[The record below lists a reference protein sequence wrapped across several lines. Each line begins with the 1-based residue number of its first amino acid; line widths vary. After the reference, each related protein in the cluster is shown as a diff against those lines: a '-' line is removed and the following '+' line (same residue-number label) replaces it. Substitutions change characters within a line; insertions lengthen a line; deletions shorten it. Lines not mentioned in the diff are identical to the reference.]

1 MQAGTLLAQRYRIDG
16 KIGEG
21 GMGVVFKAHDALL
34 NRTVAVK
41 SLTPALLGPE
51 GLARLLRE
59 AQAAAQLT
67 HPNIIAV
74 YDVIDDGDARLIV
87 MEYVEGRTLTQLIPQ
102 QVPQALALLTQ
113 ICRAMQ
119 YAHSK
124 GIIHRDIKPENIML
138 TDGDVVKVMD
148 FGLARS
154 EGRTRL
160 TQAGYL
166 LGTVA
171 YMAPEQV
178 LGGETDARSDLYSLG
193 CVLYELTTGRLP
205 FTGDDPISI
214 ISQHL
219 QVPPVAPHWHNP
231 NVSPELEGIILKL
244 MAKDPGERYA
254 SAADVIA
261 ALDSLTTAI
270 EQPGEAGAVPA
281 PTGLLLGSVLRTR
294 LVGRDAELR
303 EIKSS
308 VELAASGHGQVAL
321 VEGEPGIGKTRL
333 VQEAQVY
340 ARLRGFGVLV
350 GHCYE
355 QESAA
360 PYLPFIELFQSR
372 FREMD
377 PTALRQELG
386 ANAPEFVKL
395 IPEVRE
401 SLPELEPSPPL
412 EPVQERLRLFA
423 SVARQLVTLSRK
435 SPLVLILEDLHW
447 ADAASLSLLQHL
459 ARALKGERVLIIGT
473 YRDVE
478 VDRKHPLGGVL
489 REMNRE
495 RLYNLVNL
503 RRLPR
508 EGVAGMIKSMF
519 EVPQVSDELLE
530 ALYTETEG
538 NPFFVEEVLKALVEE
553 GAIFRKNGDWERK
566 NIAEIQVPKSI
577 REVIERRL
585 ERVSEESQQ
594 VLSLAAVI
602 GKHFGFEIL
611 QTVAE
616 MSEEVLDRA
625 LEEAIQAQLVREDRG
640 AGGIEYDFA
649 HALIREV
656 LYERLTMRRR
666 MTLHQKV
673 GTMLEQQ
680 FAGRIDAVVE
690 DLAHHFAQSPHG
702 ANLEKAIRYSLE
714 AAQKSMRLFAYEEAV
729 RHCQL
734 AAELL
739 RDTPD
744 QARLAQTYVAMGEP
758 LVYLARKEEA
768 VASYTRALAFYDKSG
783 DAIEAARVHRLLGRG
798 LQRLRDFAG
807 AIPHLEAALQH
818 LNPAEHAV
826 EVIQAHLSLARARS
840 FIGQHE
846 ASKHHAGTALE
857 LATAEGLITLQ
868 AEAHASLG
876 LEAHH
881 EGDLDVAQTHYKD
894 ALRLAKNASDPDA
907 YFTLNRTL
915 QNFANLMN
923 QRGDH
928 EEALRLRLEQHA
940 LARRARDHSLIPTSA
955 FMLALTYYFGRADP
969 KNARRYLQEALELTT
984 IADDRRPYETQLR
997 VMEGDLEAAVLL
1009 ARESLE
1015 RVRKTGEVQVIFTAN
1030 AELAQYL
1037 LDLER
1042 LEEARVHAA
1051 EAAEVAASEVFYLSH
1066 PLIRSVLRVLVK
1078 AGDHARVVALC
1089 EKAERMAR
1097 SAGNRGMLVSALY
1110 GRALLALE
1118 RGAAEAAVAHCDEA
1132 LQYTLWQFDRAQI
1145 LQALAAALLR
1155 RGRNEDIERARAAYA
1170 EVLGIFEKMEAPRR
1184 AEPVKQELAKLES

>member
-1 MQAGTLLAQRYRIDG
+1 LIGTLLNNRYRIDATL
-16 KIGEG
+16 GEG
-21 GMGVVFKAHDALL
+21 GMGVVYRAHDTMLD
-34 NRTVAVK
+34 RPVAVK
-41 SLTPALLGPE
+41 VLSPH
-51 GLARLLRE
+51 LAGDGAERLLRE
-59 AQAAAQLT
+59 ARSVAKLD
-67 HPNIIAV
+67 HPHIVSV
-74 YDVIDDGDARLIV
+74 YDAGEVDGQPFIAMQLVSGTNLREMKPSIERAVDVAR
-87 MEYVEGRTLTQLIPQ
+87 
-102 QVPQALALLTQ
+102 QVCLALDH
-113 ICRAMQ
+113 
-119 YAHSK
+119 AHSK

-244 MAKDPGERYA
+244 MAKDPGERYG
-254 SAADVIA
+254 SAAELIA
-261 ALDSLTTAI
+261 ALDSLATAI
-270 EQPGEAGAVPA
+270 EQPGEAVPV
-281 PTGLLLGSVLRTR
+281 PTGLLLGTVLRTR
-294 LVGRDAELR
+294 MVGRDVELR
-303 EIKSS
+303 ELKSS

-340 ARLRGFGVLV
+340 ARLRGFGALV

-355 QESAA
+355 QETAA